1 MAWTWAEIHYATGFD
16 NGDLFTSEEQVREYF
31 TVENIQAM
39 FGECPYTQAELAE
52 MAETVITHGWHME
65 RRPLWCAYCG
75 TRFELAAD
83 ELERVIGPG
92 ASDPSEWTPQAV
104 AEFLRERFGHTCGE

>member
-1 MAWTWAEIHYATGFD
+1 MAWTRAEIHYATGFD
-16 NGDLFTSEEQVREYF
+16 NGDLFQSEAQVRAYF
-31 TVENIQAM
+31 TVGNMRDM
-39 FGECPYTQAELAE
+39 FGECPYTQDELDE
-52 MAETVITHGWHME
+52 MAEAVIAHGWHME

-75 TRFELAAD
+75 TRFEMFVD
-83 ELERVIGPG
+83 ELERAIGPG